1 MKRSDEYR
9 ITTQKRRYVAAFG
22 IKFYEHANKPEHYFI
37 PGEKVATRD
46 ELQAWATERGDVLR
60 DGEDVV

>member
-9 ITTQKRRYVAAFG
+9 ITPQKRRYVAAFG
-22 IKFYEHANKPEHYFI
+22 IKFYEHASKTDHYFI

-46 ELQAWATERGDVLR
+46 ELQAWATERGEVLT
-60 DGEDVV
+60 DGEEVV